1 MINAT
6 IIGIP
11 LDLGAENLGVDI
23 GPDAFRYQKV
33 KEKLQYAGF
42 KISDKGNIAV
52 IDRNKTKLGNPELKY
67 LDEILRVSELSA
79 KLVHSEISKGQKI
92 IAFGGDHSIS
102 LGILSGASVALNNS
116 LGLIYFDAHGDMNT
130 EKTTLTGN
138 IHGMHLASLMGFG
151 NKRLINVHKK
161 GTKIRKENLVHIGG
175 KDFDLAELDFIKAQ
189 KLKYF
194 TTFDLLSDGLAPLL
208 KLIKKLQNQVSYI
221 WVSFDLDVIDSIY
234 APGAGISNL
243 GGLTYREVI
252 SIAEYI
258 GKSCNIIGVD
268 IVEYNPLKDIDGRTA
283 ELGIE
288 LVAKFFGSNYSWY
301 TKYLE
306 ENKLEPLLNSQT
318 NS

>member
-11 LDLGAENLGVDI
+11 LDLGTENLGVDI

-33 KEKLQYAGF
+33 KEKLQSAGF

-52 IDRNKTKLGNPELKY
+52 LDRNKVKLGDPKLKY
-67 LDEILRVSELSA
+67 LDEILKVSELSA
-79 KLVHSEISKGQKI
+79 KLVHSEIRKGQKI

-102 LGILSGASVALNNS
+102 LGVFSGASVALNNS

-151 NKRLINVHKK
+151 NKKLVNVYKK
-161 GTKIRKENLVHIGG
+161 GIKIKKENLVHIGG
-175 KDFDLAELDFIKAQ
+175 KDFDLAELDFIKTQ

-194 TTFDLLSDGLAPLL
+194 TIFDLLSDGLAPLL
-208 KLIKKLQNQVSYI
+208 DIIKKLQTQVSHI
-221 WVSFDLDVIDSIY
+221 WVSFDLDVMDSIY
-234 APGAGISNL
+234 APGAGISNP
-243 GGLTYREVI
+243 GGLTYREVT

-258 GKSCNIIGVD
+258 GKNCNIVGVD
-268 IVEYNPLKDIDGRTA
+268 IVEYNPLRDIDGKTV

-288 LVAKFFGSNYSWY
+288 LVAKFFGSNYNWY

-306 ENKLEPLLNSQT
+306 ENKLRVTS
-318 NS
+318 